1 MIKVATIGSG
11 FIVDWFLDAVSQNDG
26 IECVAMYTR
35 SKEHAQTLADKY
47 QIDTIY
53 TNLDEMLAQPNI
65 DFVYIASPNSL
76 HAPQAMQCLKA
87 NKHVIVEKPFASN
100 VREFEEVVAYA
111 TSKRLYVFEAI
122 VTLHMPNYLTLKN
135 RLNDLGTIR
144 MVQCNFSQYSSKY
157 DKFKNGELPNV
168 FNPAFSGG
176 AMADISIYNLH
187 FTIGLFGAPKNV
199 HYFANKH
206 ENGIDTSGVCIL
218 EYDGFHAVCVG
229 AKDTRSKC
237 IAQIQ
242 GENGYAVVESE
253 TSRVA
258 HLNLVINQQVEEL
271 TVPQN
276 EIALYYEVKEFI
288 SIFNQDDYDACI
300 QKLNHSREVMRVFEA
315 ARKDAGII
323 YTADK

>member
-1 MIKVATIGSG
+1 MIRVATIGSG
-11 FIVDWFLDAVSQNDG
+11 FIVDWFLNTVSQNEG

-35 SKEHAQTLADKY
+35 NRQNAEGLANQY
-47 QIDTIY
+47 HIDTIY
-53 TNLDEMLAQPNI
+53 TDLDEMLAQPNI

-76 HAPQAMQCLKA
+76 HAPQALKCLKA

-100 VREFEEVVAYA
+100 MREFEEVVEYA
-111 TSKRLYVFEAI
+111 TTHHLYLFEAI

-135 RLNDLGTIR
+135 RLSELGPIR

-157 DKFKNGELPNV
+157 DKFKAGELPNV

-187 FTIGLFGAPKNV
+187 FTIGLFGTPKSV

-206 ENGIDTSGVCIL
+206 ANGIDTSGVCIL

-237 IAQIQ
+237 IAQVQ
-242 GENGYAVVESE
+242 GENGYALVESE

-258 HLNLVINQQVEEL
+258 HLDFVINQQVEHL
-271 TVPQN
+271 TIEQN
-276 EIALYYEVKEFI
+276 DIALYYEVKEFVE
-288 SIFNQDDYDACI
+288 IFEKDDYDACLA
-300 QKLNHSREVMRVFEA
+300 KLAHSREVMKVFEA
-315 ARKDAGII
+315 VRKSANIVYDA
-323 YTADK
+323 D

>member
-1 MIKVATIGSG
+1 MIRVATIGSG
-11 FIVDWFLDAVSQNDG
+11 FIVDWFLNAVSQNEG

-35 SKEHAQTLADKY
+35 NRKNAEGLASQY
-47 QIDTIY
+47 HIDTIY
-53 TNLDEMLAQPNI
+53 TDLDEMLAQPNI

-76 HAPQAMQCLKA
+76 HAPQTMKCLKA

-100 VREFEEVVAYA
+100 MREFEEAVEYA
-111 TSKRLYVFEAI
+111 TKHHLYLFEAI

-135 RLNDLGTIR
+135 RLHELGPIR

-157 DKFKNGELPNV
+157 DKFKAGELPNV
-168 FNPAFSGG
+168 FNPAFSGC

-187 FTIGLFGAPKNV
+187 FTIGLFGTPKNV

-237 IAQIQ
+237 IAQVQ
-242 GENGYAVVESE
+242 GENGYALVESE

-258 HLNLVINQQVEEL
+258 HLDFVINQQVEHL
-271 TVPQN
+271 TIEQN
-276 EIALYYEVKEFI
+276 DIALYYEVKEFVE
-288 SIFNQDDYDACI
+288 IFEKDDYDACI
-300 QKLNHSREVMRVFEA
+300 KKLAHSRKVMKVFEA
-315 ARKDAGII
+315 ARKSANIVYDA
-323 YTADK
+323 D

>member
-1 MIKVATIGSG
+1 MIRVATIGSG
-11 FIVDWFLDAVSQNDG
+11 FIVDWFLNAVSQNEG

-35 SKEHAQTLADKY
+35 KRENALKLAQQY
-47 QIDTIY
+47 HIDTIY
-53 TNLDEMLAQPNI
+53 TDLDEMLAQPNI

-76 HAPQAMQCLKA
+76 HAPQALQCLKA

-100 VREFEEVVAYA
+100 MREFEEVVEYA
-111 TSKRLYVFEAI
+111 TSHRLFLFEAI
-122 VTLHMPNYLTLKN
+122 VTLHMPNYLTLKK
-135 RLNDLGTIR
+135 RLPELGPIR

-157 DKFKNGELPNV
+157 DKFKAGELPNV

-187 FTIGLFGAPKNV
+187 FTIGLFGAPKSV

-237 IAQIQ
+237 IAQVQ
-242 GENGYAVVESE
+242 GENGYALVESE

-258 HLNLVINQQVEEL
+258 HLDFVINQQVEHL
-271 TVPQN
+271 TIEQN
-276 EIALYYEVKEFI
+276 DIALYYEVKEFVK
-288 SIFNQDDYDACI
+288 IFEKDDYDACVT
-300 QKLNHSREVMRVFEA
+300 KLAHSREVMKVFEA
-315 ARKDAGII
+315 ARKSANIVYDA
-323 YTADK
+323 D